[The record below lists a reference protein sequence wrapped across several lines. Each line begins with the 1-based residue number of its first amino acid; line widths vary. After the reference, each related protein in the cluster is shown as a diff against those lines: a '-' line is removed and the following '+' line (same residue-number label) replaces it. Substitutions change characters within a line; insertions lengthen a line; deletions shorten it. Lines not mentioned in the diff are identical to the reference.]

1 MLCVE
6 LPQHVEDKDFF
17 DNWFTTLNQMTYL
30 KKEGLLAIGTIRS
43 NGLQECPLL
52 SNKDLQ
58 KSARGASDYC
68 VDTNSGIIIVKWLD
82 NNVVQLTSNYVSLEP
97 MDQIERLDKAVG
109 EKKNV
114 DYLEIVKAYNKNM
127 GGVDLAEVLI

>member
-6 LPQHVEDKDFF
+6 LPKHVENKDFF
-17 DNWFTTLNQMTYL
+17 DNWFTTLNLMTYL
-30 KKEGLLAIGTIRS
+30 KKEGLLAVGTIRS

-58 KSARGASDYC
+58 KSARGTSDYR

-82 NNVVQLTSNYVSLEP
+82 NIVVQLTSNYVSLEP
-97 MDQIERLDKAVG
+97 MD
-109 EKKNV
+109 
-114 DYLEIVKAYNKNM
+114 
-127 GGVDLAEVLI
+127 